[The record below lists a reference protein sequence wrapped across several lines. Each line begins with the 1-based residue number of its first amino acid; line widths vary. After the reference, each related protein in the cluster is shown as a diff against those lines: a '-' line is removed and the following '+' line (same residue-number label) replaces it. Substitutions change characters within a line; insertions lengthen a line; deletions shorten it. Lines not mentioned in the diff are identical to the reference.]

1 MTENDYFC
9 KHTIKAEMREDRHED
24 KISVVINTYN
34 ASAHLKRVIGSVT
47 GFDEILVCDM
57 ESTDDTV
64 AIARGCGCRVV
75 TFPKDGC
82 DIVEPARQFAID
94 SASYDHVLVVD
105 ADELVPDEL
114 RNYLYETLAGGS
126 CPAGVA
132 IPRRNYFMGRFMHSC
147 YPDYVLRFFDRRVT
161 VWPPVIHTSPRVD
174 GTVVKIPAWRTGL
187 ALEHLANDSVSAI
200 IRKTDVYSEH
210 ELPRRRH
217 KNYGLFAVVYRPAFR
232 FFKSYVLKRGF
243 LDGMP
248 GLIHATLDA
257 VYQFAIVAKLIEER
271 RRKK

>member
-1 MTENDYFC
+1 MAENDYFC
-9 KHTIKAEMREDRHED
+9 KQSINGGMAEASNDR

-114 RNYLYETLAGGS
+114 RNYLYGMLAGGS
-126 CPAGVA
+126 CPAGIA

-161 VWPPVIHTSPRVD
+161 VWPPVIHISPRVD

-232 FFKSYVLKRGF
+232 FFKSYILKRGF

>member
-1 MTENDYFC
+1 MAEASND
-9 KHTIKAEMREDRHED
+9 R

-114 RNYLYETLAGGS
+114 RNYLYGMLAGGS
-126 CPAGVA
+126 CPAGIA

-232 FFKSYVLKRGF
+232 FFKSYILNFFR
-243 LDGMP
+243 
-248 GLIHATLDA
+248 IA
-257 VYQFAIVAKLIEER
+257 
-271 RRKK
+271 